1 MVVAFARADE
11 PAPDPYIAERVEAVT
26 GFPATP
32 GNRVDVLRNGVEIFP
47 AMLDAIRSAERVI
60 EFMTF
65 VYWKGDIAR
74 RFADALAERA
84 RAGITVRVL
93 LDAYGAHPMDRA
105 LIERM
110 REASC
115 RVEWLRPLST
125 RPWKIESRSH
135 RKLLICDNTVAFTG
149 GVGIAAEWE
158 GDARD
163 ADEWRDT
170 HFRVQGPAVAGLRA
184 AFADNWIEATGRLD
198 VAPHEARPEPRD
210 DGAPVQVIPSSDRV
224 GWNPA
229 ALVLTVLIEQ
239 ARTRI
244 RIATPYFTPA
254 TDLLDRLCAAVDR
267 GVELELLVPG
277 EHIDSRLSRL
287 AGEAVFDRLLECGAA
302 IYRFEPSMLHQKLI
316 LVDDR
321 AACVGSANVN
331 GRSMR
336 QDDEISMVLYG
347 EAAIAQLSADFEADL
362 ERSTRIP
369 DAAWRERPWY
379 RRLAEWCVW
388 RFRRHL

>member
-1 MVVAFARADE
+1 MVAAVTRMHRPRESAG
-11 PAPDPYIAERVEAVT
+11 IAERIESVT
-26 GFPATP
+26 GFPTTP

-65 VYWKGDIAR
+65 VYWQGDIAR

-84 RAGITVRVL
+84 RAGVTVRVL

-115 RVEWLRPLST
+115 RVEWLRPLRR
-125 RPWKIESRSH
+125 RPGLIESRSH
-135 RKLLICDNTVAFTG
+135 RKLLVCDGAVGFTG

-163 ADEWRDT
+163 PSEWRDT
-170 HFRVQGPAVAGLRA
+170 HFRVRGPAVAGLRA
-184 AFADNWIEATGRLD
+184 AFADNWIEAVGRLD
-198 VAPHEARPEPRD
+198 VAPHQTRPAPLE

-229 ALVLTVLIEQ
+229 ALVLSVLVEQ
-239 ARTRI
+239 ARERI

-254 TDLLDRLCAAVDR
+254 TDLLDRLCAAVER
-267 GVELELLVPG
+267 GVEVTVLVPG

-287 AGEAVFDRLLECGAA
+287 AGEATFARLLECGAA
-302 IYRFEPSMLHQKLI
+302 IHRFEPSMLHQKLV

-347 EAAIAQLSADFEADL
+347 AEPIGRLAADFEADL
-362 ERSTRIP
+362 ARSTRV
-369 DAAWRERPWY
+369 DDTAWRARPWWQ
-379 RRLAEWCVW
+379 RLAEWFVW